1 MSGQNINQDGEIN
14 NEIKISLE
22 GEIVDHA
29 ENLAMVRISTQDI
42 PDLDFVWLVVE
53 INDGEGR
60 VIGLGLSYI
69 EAIRDA
75 IWRAEEFNDKER
87 IEKIKALY
95 YGR

>member
-1 MSGQNINQDGEIN
+1 MSGQNINQNEIN
-14 NEIKISLE
+14 NEITIRLE

-29 ENLAMVRISTQDI
+29 ENLIMVRVSTEDI
-42 PDLDFVWLVVE
+42 PDLDFVWLLIE
-53 INDGEGR
+53 IIDGEGR
-60 VIGLGLSYI
+60 IIGLGLSYI

-75 IWRAEEFNDKER
+75 MRRAEKFNDEER

>member
-1 MSGQNINQDGEIN
+1 MSGQNINQNEIN
-14 NEIKISLE
+14 NEITIRLE

-29 ENLAMVRISTQDI
+29 ENLIMVRVSTEDI
-42 PDLDFVWLVVE
+42 PDLDFVWLLIE
-53 INDGEGR
+53 IIDGEGR

-75 IWRAEEFNDKER
+75 MRRAEKFNDEER

>member
-1 MSGQNINQDGEIN
+1 MDGQINQNEIN
-14 NEIKISLE
+14 NEITIRLE

-29 ENLAMVRISTQDI
+29 ENLIMVRVSTEDI
-42 PDLDFVWLVVE
+42 PDLDFVWLLIE
-53 INDGEGR
+53 IIDGEGR

-75 IWRAEEFNDKER
+75 MWRAEEFNDKER

>member
-1 MSGQNINQDGEIN
+1 MSGQNINQNEIN
-14 NEIKISLE
+14 NEITIRLE

-29 ENLAMVRISTQDI
+29 ENLIMVRVSTEDI
-42 PDLDFVWLVVE
+42 PDLDFVWLLIE
-53 INDGEGR
+53 IIDGEGR
-60 VIGLGLSYI
+60 VIGLGLSYM

-75 IWRAEEFNDKER
+75 MRRAEKFNDEER